1 MCIRDRIDTVIRYGG
16 DEFIIIFCC
25 IPSDLFKKR
34 LKIIRTSVNMLEFD
48 ECPNICVSISMG
60 GIYKTD
66 NPIKLFKIADDFM
79 YKAKNK
85 KNKGIVA
92 IYDDKKIMRESEE
105 I

>member
-1 MCIRDRIDTVIRYGG
+1 
-16 DEFIIIFCC
+16 
-25 IPSDLFKKR
+25 
-34 LKIIRTSVNMLEFD
+34 
-48 ECPNICVSISMG
+48 MG

>member
-1 MCIRDRIDTVIRYGG
+1 MIVNIVIMLL
-16 DEFIIIFCC
+16 FIL
-25 IPSDLFKKR
+25 SQ
-34 LKIIRTSVNMLEFD
+34 
-48 ECPNICVSISMG
+48 
-60 GIYKTD
+60 
-66 NPIKLFKIADDFM
+66 